1 MAAFQFRLASV
12 LRFRE
17 RLKEEK
23 EWELGLLFDRRRRQE
38 TEIEALE
45 EERQRAERA
54 TLDDQEAIY
63 TAIELQRRGEY
74 AETLARRILVKR
86 AELGPTDQAI
96 AAKREELAGA
106 LRDVKT
112 LEQLRDRWAEQ
123 FRIEQNAV
131 EQRAADETGQRK
143 FTRRDV
149 SS

>member
-86 AELGPTDQAI
+86 AELSPTDQAI